1 LDAWSLGREFAAG
14 CMTHLTWYAT
24 IRKRNSVHRIVASV
38 GLPEKTPMSQVD
50 RLSLVINQIRFAR
63 EYTLS
68 LLNDLSPE
76 DWFRQPAGGVSH
88 LAWQIGHLAMAQYGL
103 CLFRMRG
110 RAEVDLE
117 LMSSSFRKKFS
128 KGTTPDPDPAA
139 NPSVEEIRGVF
150 DRVFEQTM
158 LELPAVTESQ
168 LDETVDMPYAAYPT
182 KFGGLL
188 FCSHHEML
196 HAGQIGL
203 LRRLIGKSP
212 VR

>member
-1 LDAWSLGREFAAG
+1 MSEVPRLD
-14 CMTHLTWYAT
+14 
-24 IRKRNSVHRIVASV
+24 
-38 GLPEKTPMSQVD
+38 
-50 RLSLVINQIRFAR
+50 LVVRQIRFAR

-68 LLNDLSPE
+68 LIGDIQPE
-76 DWFRQPAGGVSH
+76 DWFRQPSEGVSH
-88 LAWQIGHLAMAQYGL
+88 LAWQVGHLAMAQYGL

-110 RAEVDLE
+110 RADIDME

-128 KGTTPDPDPAA
+128 KGTTPDPDASR
-139 NPSVEEIRGVF
+139 NPRPEEIRGVF
-150 DRVFEQTM
+150 DRVCEQSL
-158 LELPAVTESQ
+158 LELANVTDSQ
-168 LDETVDMPYAAYPT
+168 LDEPIDMPYAAYPT

-203 LRRLIGKSP
+203 LRRLLGKSP